1 MAQIHQLDSVLAD
14 QISAG
19 EVVERPASVVKE
31 LVENAIDA
39 GSTQVDI
46 AVEDA
51 GLKSITVIDNGAGIA
66 GSEIEMAFRRHATS
80 KIAKRQDLFQIVTL
94 GFRGEALPSIVSV
107 SDVVMETATEGQPG
121 TKIHLQ
127 AEKIL
132 EKKTAESR
140 RGTKITVRDLFFN
153 TPARLKYLSSVQT
166 ELAAITDIVDRL
178 ALSHTGIAFSLLSN
192 GRELLHTPGNGN
204 LKQVI
209 SAIYGINV
217 AKQMIY
223 FEQADNDF
231 KISGFISLPKLTRAS
246 RNYVSFLLNGR
257 YVKNNRLNKALLQG
271 YGSKLMVGRYP
282 LAVVSIELDPILV
295 DVNVHPTKQEVKLS
309 KEKELCDLLARS
321 VYQRIARENLIPDA
335 LTNMRSGRR
344 NSPQTQ
350 QLDFGLNER
359 QSQYIARQPQNKPQT
374 KQVLDALM
382 GGEPTEKIAAE
393 ISQPKTQA
401 VKPVMISQ
409 LVDLESEGV
418 KQWDQKYR
426 SLPAVQADQTTV
438 EKENSDN
445 DDSAESLISEST
457 SQPKQVTKESEV
469 FPALNYFG
477 QMHGTFLFAES
488 ADGFY
493 IIDQHAAQERVK
505 YEYYRQ
511 EIGQVSADQQ
521 NMLLPVILS
530 YPVND
535 ALRIEQNKQKLA
547 EVGLYLEDFGQNTFV
562 VHQHPTW
569 FKKGQEE
576 AIIREMIDYILADNK
591 LTVAKFREKT
601 AIMMS
606 CKRSIKANHHLDE
619 KQARSLLEQL
629 RQCENPYN
637 CPHGRPTLVHFSTA
651 EMEHM
656 FKRIQDPHVGH
667 PDLD

>member
-1 MAQIHQLDSVLAD
+1 MAKIHQLDSILAD

-31 LVENAIDA
+31 LVENSLDA
-39 GSTQVDI
+39 GSRQIDVS
-46 AVEDA
+46 VEDA
-51 GLKSITVIDNGAGIA
+51 GLKSITVVDNGAGIPV
-66 GSEIEMAFRRHATS
+66 EDLEMAFHRHATS
-80 KIAKRQDLFQIVTL
+80 KITNRQDLFQIVTL

-107 SDVVMETATEGQPG
+107 ADVVMETAVEGQPG

-127 AEKIL
+127 GGKVL
-132 EKKTAESR
+132 EKTASASR
-140 RGTKITVRDLFFN
+140 RGTKIVVSDLFFN
-153 TPARLKYLSSVQT
+153 TPARLKYLSSIQT
-166 ELAAITDIVDRL
+166 ELAAITDIVNRL
-178 ALSHTGIAFSLLSN
+178 ALSHTEVAFSLSSN

-217 AKQMIY
+217 AKQMVE
-223 FEQADNDF
+223 FDAEDQDF
-231 KISGFISLPKLTRAS
+231 KVSGFVSLPKLTRAS
-246 RNYVSFLLNGR
+246 KNYVSFLLNGR
-257 YVKNNRLNKALLQG
+257 YVKNSHLNKALIQG

-282 LAVVSIELDPILV
+282 VAIVMIQVDPLLV

-309 KEKELCDLLARS
+309 KEDELCNLLAKS
-321 VYQRIARENLIPDA
+321 VYARIARENLIPDA
-335 LTNMRSGRR
+335 LTNMHSGQKRR
-344 NSPQTQ
+344 TKSQ
-350 QLDFGLNER
+350 QLDFGLSEGN
-359 QSQYIARQPQNKPQT
+359 ARYQASTTQKRPGAKE
-374 KQVLDALM
+374 VLDALM
-382 GGEPTEKIAAE
+382 GGKQEPTSDQKV
-393 ISQPKTQA
+393 QPQELTTTQ
-401 VKPVMISQ
+401 VQPVIIKQ
-409 LVDLESEGV
+409 LADLESSPV
-418 KQWDQKYR
+418 KQWDQKYQQEA
-426 SLPAVQADQTTV
+426 PTKVPETQAPSV
-438 EKENSDN
+438 DN
-445 DDSAESLISEST
+445 DTSLIEENEEEPT
-457 SQPKQVTKESEV
+457 SKG

-493 IIDQHAAQERVK
+493 IVDQHAAQERVK

-511 EIGQVSADQQ
+511 AIGEVAADQQ

-530 YPVND
+530 FPVND
-535 ALRIEQNKQKLA
+535 ALQIEQNLDKLA
-547 EVGLYLEDFGQNTFV
+547 EVGLYLENFGQNTFA

-576 AIIREMIDYILADNK
+576 AIIREMIDYILEDHQ

-637 CPHGRPTLVHFSTA
+637 CPHGRPTLVHFTTA

-656 FKRIQDPHVGH
+656 FKRIQDPHQGH